1 MAYFLFIDESG
12 RDRKHSPH
20 EVLAGVAIE
29 DRCLWRLIQAL
40 RAAEEEVFGRR
51 YTAQRGELKAK
62 RLLKR
67 KTYRLAAQMEEIP
80 TEERAHLA
88 RSCLEGGA
96 EAGKP
101 EITALAQAKLA
112 YVRRVFEV
120 AAEFRCR
127 MFASLVSPASPR
139 VEPEQH
145 LRKDYAYLFERFYY
159 FLEDTDPDTMGIIIF
174 DELGA
179 SKSIALS
186 EQMHRYF
193 ERTGKG
199 RRRASQ
205 IVPEPLFVRSE
216 LTSGVQIADLLAYIL
231 SWGFPFPPHVPVPAR
246 PELRPFAA
254 QIAELR
260 HAARRPILGN
270 DDFVIWSFCWID
282 DLRTQEERQ
291 NNDE

>member
-67 KTYRLAAQMEEIP
+67 KTYRLAAQMEEIS

-88 RSCLEGGA
+88 RSCLERGA
-96 EAGKP
+96 DAGKP

-179 SKSIALS
+179 SKSI
-186 EQMHRYF
+186 
-193 ERTGKG
+193 
-199 RRRASQ
+199 
-205 IVPEPLFVRSE
+205 
-216 LTSGVQIADLLAYIL
+216 D
-231 SWGFPFPPHVPVPAR
+231 VPVPAR

-260 HAARRPILGN
+260 HAARRPVLGN

-282 DLRTQEERQ
+282 DLRTQEDRQ
-291 NNDE
+291 NSDE